1 MKQIKFLFSLKK
13 NFYRLSFSL
22 ILIAVFFSC
31 QDDEPLEIGRQIL
44 PDSEILEAF
53 YDTMAVQIH
62 TVDMEPVYAYSI
74 GASLLGG
81 VIDPTFGRLSA
92 DFITDYTFADTSYF
106 PEGVPE
112 EDFRLGKLELVIKL
126 GSSYGYDSIIDFT
139 VYELLSDFPDYKYS
153 DFELTDDMW
162 DQNMLSDGSPYFVV
176 DTADTSN
183 LQVYIHQKLS
193 DDLMYRLTNK
203 ELVEEKNIYRNDS
216 IFRSYFKGLYVKNGF
231 VTSNQGGIIRV
242 DYNTAKLVL
251 SAVETDSAD
260 VDHDISFTYVLG
272 YPDEPVG
279 GQSLNMYSYTPEND
293 VSRVLNDTLNAQE
306 FAYIQSMAGPKIR
319 VQIPELKQLRR
330 DLAYGAAVNSAE
342 LVITIDPGNTDFETF
357 TPPSVLGVRDFL
369 NDTNIIDDMLITGY
383 FGAVLD
389 TSRMEYRFNVGS
401 YIHSYLRDSINFSD
415 ETLYLFGGQFVTVPA
430 TIANPSEH
438 NITYYNLSTFGRVV
452 LNGGNS
458 SNPPFLRII
467 YSSLPN

>member
-31 QDDEPLEIGRQIL
+31 QDDEPLEIGRNIL
-44 PDSEILEAF
+44 PDSELLEAF
-53 YDTMAVQIH
+53 YDTLAVQIY
-62 TVDMEPVYAYSI
+62 TVEMEPVYAYSI
-74 GASLLGG
+74 GSSLLGG
-81 VIDPTFGRLSA
+81 VIDPVFGRLSA
-92 DFITDYTFADTSYF
+92 DFITDFTFADTGYF
-106 PEGVPE
+106 NAGVPR
-112 EDFRLGKLELVIKL
+112 DNFRLDTLELVIKL

-139 VYELLSDFPDYKYS
+139 VYELLSDFPDYQFS

-176 DTADTSN
+176 DKTDSSN
-183 LQVYIHQKLS
+183 WQVYIHQKLN
-193 DDLMYRLTNK
+193 DDFMNRLVDTN
-203 ELVEEKNIYRNDS
+203 LVENENIYTNDS

-231 VTSNQGGIIRV
+231 VTNNQGGIIRV

-251 SAVETDSAD
+251 SATETDSDQIEHD
-260 VDHDISFTYVLG
+260 VSFTYVLG

-279 GQSLNMYSYTPEND
+279 GHSLNMYSYTPEND
-293 VSRVLNDTLNAQE
+293 VSRVLNDSINPQE
-306 FAYIQSMAGPKIR
+306 LAYIQSMAGPKIR
-319 VQIPELKQLRR
+319 VQIPELSQLRR
-330 DLAYGAAVNSAE
+330 ELAYGAAVNSAE
-342 LVITIDPGNTDFETF
+342 LVITIDPENTDYEIF
-357 TPPSVLGVRDFL
+357 PPPNVLGVRDFL
-369 NDTNIIDDMLITGY
+369 KDTNIIDDMLVTGY

-401 YIHSYLRDSINFSD
+401 YIHSYLRDSMNFSD

-430 TIANPSEH
+430 SIANPSEH

-467 YSSLPN
+467 YSSLPE